1 MCRNR
6 LRFIKYWSPDP
17 LLRHVPELSFSLTRP
32 QRRLKIL
39 TFITWGVF
47 PLLEPSPHLTSH
59 VPPMRTHLCSPSRH
73 WIWKSGLIINK
84 NPSHSV
90 SNPVSA
96 AFQSSGD
103 SFYLINNGL
112 SKLEETVFMVYFHS
126 TRFLSDKIIQKYLK
140 LPLLN
145 YAVFVYRNW
154 KRSKWHFFPMYLTSN
169 FPTNSCCR
177 FNNLV
182 HLKWCK

>member
-1 MCRNR
+1 MRR
-6 LRFIKYWSPDP
+6 
-17 LLRHVPELSFSLTRP
+17 VSFARTFSTSYFTRSTDENASL
-32 QRRLKIL
+32 QS
-39 TFITWGVF
+39 F
-47 PLLEPSPHLTSH
+47 TSLDL
-59 VPPMRTHLCSPSRH
+59 PF
-73 WIWKSGLIINK
+73 WKSGLIINK

-154 KRSKWHFFPMYLTSN
+154 KRSK
-169 FPTNSCCR
+169 
-177 FNNLV
+177 
-182 HLKWCK
+182 